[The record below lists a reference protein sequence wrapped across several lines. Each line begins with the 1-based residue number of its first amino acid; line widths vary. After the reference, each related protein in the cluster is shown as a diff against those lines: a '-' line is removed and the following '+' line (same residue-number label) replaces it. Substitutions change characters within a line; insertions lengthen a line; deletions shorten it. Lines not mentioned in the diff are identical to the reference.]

1 MEAGSSRPTL
11 TRPTLDQNGLVRV
24 LHFGV
29 NFQKYISC
37 RLCRQRSGM
46 IHTATPRQPPF
57 FYPGASPG
65 REARSLIAGRF
76 RI

>member
-1 MEAGSSRPTL
+1 MDAGSSRPAL
-11 TRPTLDQNGLVRV
+11 IRPTRDQNDLVRI

-37 RLCRQRSGM
+37 RLRRQRSGM
-46 IHTATPRQPPF
+46 FHSATPRQPPF
-57 FYPGASPG
+57 FYPGASRG
-65 REARSLIAGRF
+65 REARSLIAGRC